1 MAEPEAVA
9 NGGASG
15 SQKGEAAPQSVRVN
29 VKNLTSSCSDED
41 LRGLFE
47 SFGTITEVQVKTNPD
62 GTCKGVGFVCFATQ
76 AEAEKAASEMNAKV
90 LEERALSV
98 RIVER
103 RDGKGEGKGK
113 GKGKN
118 KARETDTGW
127 ETKVPGQA
135 DPMAGMGYPAGFY
148 EYSMTNPYGY
158 DLGAVYNAMYGS
170 PNMFNGFSMA
180 MSMMPQAEA
189 HKGHGQVDPNAIAAL
204 QQAQLFALQS
214 QVAAASKE
222 EAKGKAKGKSKAK
235 GKGKTQEKPTTVV
248 VAEAP
253 PPDKE
258 FVGSLKS
265 LSGKNGYGFIAC
277 AEIQEKFH
285 RDVWVDTA
293 LLPEGVEVEDRP
305 QLKFN
310 VTLSPKG
317 HPQAKNV
324 RVA

>member
-1 MAEPEAVA
+1 MW
-9 NGGASG
+9 GALEIL
-15 SQKGEAAPQSVRVN
+15 GEAAPQSVRVN

-90 LEERALSV
+90 LEDSWLSTAAHWARERALSV

-118 KARETDTGW
+118 KAHTFQSPYW
-127 ETKVPGQA
+127 YGQA

-180 MSMMPQAEA
+180 RCM
-189 HKGHGQVDPNAIAAL
+189 AA
-204 QQAQLFALQS
+204 
-214 QVAAASKE
+214 
-222 EAKGKAKGKSKAK
+222 
-235 GKGKTQEKPTTVV
+235 
-248 VAEAP
+248 
-253 PPDKE
+253 
-258 FVGSLKS
+258 
-265 LSGKNGYGFIAC
+265 
-277 AEIQEKFH
+277 
-285 RDVWVDTA
+285 
-293 LLPEGVEVEDRP
+293 
-305 QLKFN
+305 
-310 VTLSPKG
+310 
-317 HPQAKNV
+317 
-324 RVA
+324 